1 MGALNGWPNKK
12 EYFSCVKPSL
22 RVICNEH
29 QLAVSMDYRMLK
41 EWVRHG
47 EGKNLE
53 FKLKTN
59 HPDKIVREIV
69 AFANSDGGYL
79 LIGVGDDKSIKGLKY
94 PDEDEYILTR
104 AIEKLCVPTIH
115 YSMERVQV
123 EDEREVLVFNIPKS
137 QAGPHAVLS
146 ELEPA
151 ASMGGA
157 SPKIA
162 LAVPVATKRTYV
174 RVADK
179 SVQASREVREI
190 LRGRRKQ
197 RNVRFTYS
205 EKEKK
210 LMQHLDQNKSITVDD
225 FANVADIPR
234 SMASKTLILLVL
246 ANVLRVHPSEVKDTY
261 TMVAVA
267 PAV

>member
-1 MGALNGWPNKK
+1 
-12 EYFSCVKPSL
+12 
-22 RVICNEH
+22 
-29 QLAVSMDYRMLK
+29 MDYRILK

-59 HPDKIVREIV
+59 HPDKIVREVV

-104 AIEKLCVPTIH
+104 AIENLCVPTIQ
-115 YSMERVQV
+115 YSMERVLL

-137 QAGPHAVLS
+137 LAGPHAVLQ
-146 ELEPA
+146 EPETPSTA
-151 ASMGGA
+151 VVSVATHF
-157 SPKIA
+157 PKNTA
-162 LAVPVATKRTYV
+162 LAAPSATATKRTYV

-190 LRGRRKQ
+190 LRGRRNQ
-197 RNVRFTYS
+197 RNVRFNYGD
-205 EKEKK
+205 KEKK
-210 LMQHLDQNKSITVDD
+210 LMQHLDSHPNITVDE
-225 FANVADIPR
+225 FAEVAKISRNV
-234 SMASKTLILLVL
+234 ASKTLVLLVL
-246 ANVLRVHPSEVKDTY
+246 ANVLRVHPNEVRDTY
-261 TMVAVA
+261 TMAVTVA
-267 PAV
+267 